1 MKSITQINLARLTER
16 KSLSK
21 SDSGVLQALWLIAI
35 GGAIFLPLPPPKN
48 ASYSYKSLVTVS
60 SVHFNIANASGFS
73 STVPNEMQISLLAI

>member
-35 GGAIFLPLPPPKN
+35 GGAPLPKMPP
-48 ASYSYKSLVTVS
+48 ALKSRR
-60 SVHFNIANASGFS
+60 
-73 STVPNEMQISLLAI
+73 